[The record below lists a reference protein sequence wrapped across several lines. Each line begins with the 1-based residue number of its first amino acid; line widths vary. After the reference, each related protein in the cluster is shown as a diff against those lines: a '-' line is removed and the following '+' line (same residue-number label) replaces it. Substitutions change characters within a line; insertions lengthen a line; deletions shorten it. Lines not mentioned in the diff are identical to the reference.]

1 MIVWRIFLEGVSA
14 LASIIWLGYS
24 QSAKHLLEPKLQH
37 AWTKEN
43 VSSQNHV
50 TSPRTLALLG
60 STYSS
65 LVVWVT
71 NFLPTW
77 FTLKIRD
84 KYPVVGSRLHL
95 RKWYRCLLPGNI
107 SLFAYN
113 TPYSFHLCFHLMFP
127 PHTHTLL
134 VYSFFIIFRGP
145 SAKQFQLLFLNNNM
159 KKQNSTLRE

>member
-24 QSAKHLLEPKLQH
+24 QSAKHLLEQKLQH
-37 AWTKEN
+37 SWTKEN

-50 TSPRTLALLG
+50 TSPRPLALLG
-60 STYSS
+60 STYWS

-77 FTLKIRD
+77 FTLKTRD
-84 KYPVVGSRLHL
+84 KYPFVGSRLLL
-95 RKWYRCLLPGNI
+95 RKWYRCLLLGNV

-127 PHTHTLL
+127 PHTYFVGL
-134 VYSFFIIFRGP
+134 
-145 SAKQFQLLFLNNNM
+145 
-159 KKQNSTLRE
+159 